1 MDLRA
6 YIIIHTMNR
15 IMGSENEN
23 KKDAY
28 RSLST
33 CLYVQYIVYIHIVE
47 VIRICIRRC
56 DTVYGPEI
64 LQTTCHFCLKLYET
78 MGYPSTS

>member
-47 VIRICIRRC
+47 VIRICIRMY
-56 DTVYGPEI
+56 DFP
-64 LQTTCHFCLKLYET
+64 FCKV
-78 MGYPSTS
+78 